1 MVPFCRLLDA
11 LSRIPD
17 PRRAQG
23 QRYPLPH
30 LLLFLVLA
38 IMSGATSYRAMR
50 TFIRER
56 NATLAALYGVGLRA
70 APALNTLRDLLHRLD
85 ADALEA
91 AFRHHAEGLLTAA
104 AGDDAS
110 DDASDD
116 AAPASRCRPV
126 IALDGKA
133 LRQSFDRVNDRKAA
147 HVLSAFASESA
158 LILAHMDVDDK
169 SNEIPAVE
177 AMIRSLGLS
186 GVIFT
191 VDAMHC
197 QKKLSRPRPTPAMP

>member
-1 MVPFCRLLDA
+1 MVPFGRLLDA
-11 LSRIPD
+11 LSEIPD

-30 LLLFLVLA
+30 LLLFIVLA

-70 APALNTLRDLLHRLD
+70 VPALNTVRDLLHRLD
-85 ADALEA
+85 ADDLEA
-91 AFRHHAEGLLTAA
+91 VFRHHAEGLVTAA
-104 AGDDAS
+104 
-110 DDASDD
+110 ASDD

-133 LRQSFDRVNDRKAA
+133 LRQSFDRVSDRKAA

-197 QKKLSRPRPTPAMP
+197 QKKHSRPRPTPAMP

>member
-1 MVPFCRLLDA
+1 MVPFGRLLDA
-11 LSRIPD
+11 LSQIPD

-70 APALNTLRDLLHRLD
+70 VPALNTVRDLLHRLD

-91 AFRHHAEGLLTAA
+91 VFRHHAEGLVTAA
-104 AGDDAS
+104 AS

-116 AAPASRCRPV
+116 AAPAPRSRPV

-147 HVLSAFASESA
+147 HVLSAFASDSA
-158 LILAHMDVDDK
+158 LILAHMEVDDK

-197 QKKLSRPRPTPAMP
+197 QKKHSRPRPTPAMP

>member
-1 MVPFCRLLDA
+1 MVPFGRLLDA
-11 LSRIPD
+11 LRQSPD

-56 NATLAALYGVGLRA
+56 NATLEALYGVGLRA
-70 APALNTLRDLLHRLD
+70 VPAVNTLRDLLHRLD
-85 ADALEA
+85 ADGLETV
-91 AFRHHAEGLLTAA
+91 FRHHAEGLVTAA
-104 AGDDAS
+104 SGDDP
-110 DDASDD
+110 
-116 AAPASRCRPV
+116 APAFRCRPV
-126 IALDGKA
+126 IALDGKT
-133 LRQSFDRVNDRKAA
+133 LRQSFDRVSDRKAA

-197 QKKLSRPRPTPAMP
+197 QKKHSRPQPTPAMP